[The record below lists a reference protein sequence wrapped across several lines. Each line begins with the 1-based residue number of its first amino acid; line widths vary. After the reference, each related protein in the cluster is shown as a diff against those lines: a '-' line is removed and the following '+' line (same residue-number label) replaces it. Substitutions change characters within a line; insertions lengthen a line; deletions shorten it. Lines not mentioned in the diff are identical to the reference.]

1 MTLPMHRRTWL
12 IGTAA
17 ATTALTIPI
26 RPAQAAPA
34 ARTLSNRCLPYG
46 HSGQGSGTPPT
57 APSTPVASAAFTDA
71 EVAILTQLV
80 DAILPADASASAVS
94 LGTVDYVKAGLSM
107 GGADALA
114 PVKQGLAAIDGIAL
128 QLHGAGFAQLQAAQR
143 DAVVAVVTQ
152 TAPLLPLWLG
162 VRTLAVLHYYAQPL
176 AYTDLALPGPSIDKG
191 GFPRPNTV
199 PCAA

>member
-17 ATTALTIPI
+17 ATTTLTF
-26 RPAQAAPA
+26 PAWPAHAAPA

-46 HSGQGSGTPPT
+46 HAGGQGSTPPT
-57 APSTPVASAAFTDA
+57 APSTPTTAAFTDA

-80 DAILPADASASAVS
+80 DAILPADASVSAVS
-94 LGTVDYVKAGLSM
+94 LGTVAYVQAGLSM
-107 GGADALA
+107 GGADAVA

-128 QLHGAGFAQLQAAQR
+128 QMHGAGFAQLPPVQR
-143 DAVVAVVTQ
+143 DAVVTVVTQ
-152 TAPLLPLWLG
+152 TAALLPLWLG
-162 VRTLAVLHYYAQPL
+162 VRTLAVLHYYAQPP
-176 AYTDLALPGPSIDKG
+176 AYADLALPGPSIDKG
-191 GFPRPNTV
+191 GFPHPNTV